1 MQNVLALIQLNA
13 YKESVEGNKL
23 GIVGALFILHLEK
36 DGTYKLINVQI
47 NCELFFAC
55 LTLHN
60 ALKKKKRIKKEN

>member
-13 YKESVEGNKL
+13 YKDSVEINNL
-23 GIVGALFILHLEK
+23 GEVGALFILHLEK
-36 DGTYKLINVQI
+36 DGKYKLINIEI
-47 NCELFFAC
+47 NNELFNAC